1 MFKIRSKPLFGRLGA
16 GNIAAESCVIFVCD
30 NFLCDVSLYCGGL
43 DRAGSRMTTLVAFI
57 FAKRFRGDFS
67 KTVKL
72 RFLYGLQYQGLY
84 FVRILPST

>member
-1 MFKIRSKPLFGRLGA
+1 MT
-16 GNIAAESCVIFVCD
+16 FVCD
-30 NFLCDVSLYCGGL
+30 IFLCDVSLYCGGL

-72 RFLYGLQYQGLY
+72 RFLYGLRYQGLY
-84 FVRILPST
+84 FVRIKDSLRCCKA

>member
-1 MFKIRSKPLFGRLGA
+1 MT
-16 GNIAAESCVIFVCD
+16 FVCD
-30 NFLCDVSLYCGGL
+30 IVLCDVSLYCGGL

-72 RFLYGLQYQGLY
+72 RFLYGVRYQGLY
-84 FVRILPST
+84 FVRIKDSLRCCKA